1 VALHRTEGLVE
12 RGARGSASDEQIL
25 LAALQCFVAKGY
37 HGTSVRDIAARAGI
51 SVPGLYH
58 HVASKMALLE
68 RLMDETMDDLNLQT
82 ESALAAA
89 VADPVER
96 LGAVVVAHVRFH
108 CERPE
113 ESFVGNSELR
123 SVGGAFRRR
132 LIAKRDR
139 QQAYFAEPILEGAE
153 TGLFRVPRPHET
165 ARAIASMCTAVATW
179 YRRDGPLS
187 ADAIVSMYRGL
198 ALMTVGYPSVRRDH
212 LDRRLDHV
220 VVEVGRAGH
229 VPEVHDAEGC
239 VDDDPPS

>member
-12 RGARGSASDEQIL
+12 RGARASAGDEQIL
-25 LAALQCFVAKGY
+25 LAALQCFVEKGY

-68 RLMDETMDDLNLQT
+68 QLMDETMDDLNLQT

-89 VADPVER
+89 ADPVER

-139 QQAYFAEPILEGAE
+139 QQAYFEEPILEGAE
-153 TGLFRVPRPHET
+153 TGLFRVSQPHET

-187 ADAIVSMYRGL
+187 ADAIVSMYRQL
-198 ALMTVGYPSVRRDH
+198 ALTTVGYRDAAT
-212 LDRRLDHV
+212 V
-220 VVEVGRAGH
+220 STAG
-229 VPEVHDAEGC
+229 
-239 VDDDPPS
+239 STT

>member
-1 VALHRTEGLVE
+1 LVALHRTEGLVE
-12 RGARGSASDEQIL
+12 RGARGSPSDEQIL

-89 VADPVER
+89 ADDPVER

-139 QQAYFAEPILEGAE
+139 QEAYFEEPILEGAE
-153 TGLFRVPRPHET
+153 AGLFRVPQPRET

-187 ADAIVSMYRGL
+187 AEAIVSIYRRL
-198 ALMTVGYPSVRRDH
+198 ALMTVGYPQF
-212 LDRRLDHV
+212 
-220 VVEVGRAGH
+220 AGTIST
-229 VPEVHDAEGC
+229 AG
-239 VDDDPPS
+239 STT